1 MFLDQNP
8 ETMQTETTIR
18 KRVFLIL
25 GLLTRGDGHEGR
37 PFFVPPQYFLKLPE
51 QSLCC
56 RRKNAYDKLVSIEKK
71 WEGDTIAKD

>member
-37 PFFVPPQYFLKLPE
+37 PWFWSTTIFFEVTRPISWLP
-51 QSLCC
+51 S
-56 RRKNAYDKLVSIEKK
+56 KNGYEGSVSIEKK
-71 WEGDTIAKD
+71 WEGGA